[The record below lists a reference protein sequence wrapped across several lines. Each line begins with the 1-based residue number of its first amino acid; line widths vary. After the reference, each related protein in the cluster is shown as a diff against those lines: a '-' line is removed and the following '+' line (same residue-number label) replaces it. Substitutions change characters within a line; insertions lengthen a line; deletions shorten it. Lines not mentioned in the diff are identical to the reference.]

1 MKINGTNRI
10 EYVNQTYKKNLDK
23 VDKPDKT
30 AENSSQVTIELS
42 KTSQELK
49 KHIEKLNK
57 SDTVDRQRIHAIK
70 QAIQDGSYKVSPE
83 KLAEKIL
90 DRILEQTNPED
101 E

>member
-10 EYVNQTYKKNLDK
+10 EYVNQTYKKNLGK

-49 KHIEKLNK
+49 SI
-57 SDTVDRQRIHAIK
+57 
-70 QAIQDGSYKVSPE
+70 
-83 KLAEKIL
+83 
-90 DRILEQTNPED
+90 
-101 E
+101 